1 MTDTYY
7 KSTLPLKE
15 SLHDI
20 PPPGRQDASEGN
32 GRAPARPQDSNMSV
46 GPGIQL
52 KGEISKCA
60 TLVVEGDVDATLDG
74 KALDIAQG
82 GIFCGTARVESASI
96 QGRFEGDLTVSGL
109 LRVESGGLAS
119 GKLLYGQLE
128 VAVGGDLTGEIS
140 KNTDEDEKPAA
151 DDSVEVTNEDE
162 NSAADDSGEVTDEDE
177 KPAAD
182 DSVEVTDEDENSA
195 VSLKRHLLLRT
206 QDAGGGRF
214 GSG

>member
-1 MTDTYY
+1 MTDIYF

-20 PPPGRQDASEGN
+20 PPLGRNARNND
-32 GRAPARPQDSNMSV
+32 RLAPTHPQGSNMSV

-74 KALDIAQG
+74 KALEIAQRG
-82 GIFCGTARVESASI
+82 FFCGTARVESASI

-109 LRVESGGLAS
+109 LSIENGGSAS
-119 GKLLYGQLE
+119 GELRYGQLE
-128 VAVGGDLTGEIS
+128 VAEGADLSGEIS
-140 KNTDEDEKPAA
+140 KYI
-151 DDSVEVTNEDE
+151 
-162 NSAADDSGEVTDEDE
+162 DEDE

-195 VSLKRHLLLRT
+195 ADDSVEVTKE
-206 QDAGGGRF
+206 DG
-214 GSG
+214 